1 MKEQK
6 LFYSGYKSEE
16 VNKIDIEKVNILYK
30 RYIVEYNVDKKGRR
44 VLWH

>member
-30 RYIVEYNVDKKGRR
+30 RYIVEHNVDKKERR
-44 VLWH
+44 ILWH